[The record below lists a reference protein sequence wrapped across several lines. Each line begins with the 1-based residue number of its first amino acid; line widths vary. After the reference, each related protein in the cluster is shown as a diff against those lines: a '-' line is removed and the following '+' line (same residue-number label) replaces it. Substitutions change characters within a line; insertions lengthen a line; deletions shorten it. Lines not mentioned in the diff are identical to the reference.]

1 MFVGMLYSIAFI
13 QLPIFGFHLM
23 HFFFKYHDTSDQKVD
38 VAANLLGCEENEK
51 NQLAENFEAKI
62 LAMDSEE
69 NEESQRTLGTR
80 GTNSIQLPL
89 IQDEELD

>member
-13 QLPIFGFHLM
+13 QLLIFGFQLM
-23 HFFFKYHDTSDQKVD
+23 HFSFKYHDTSDQRVD
-38 VAANLLGCEENEK
+38 VAADLLGCEENEK
-51 NQLAENFEAKI
+51 NQLARNFGAEI

-69 NEESQRTLGTR
+69 NEDSQRSLGTG
-80 GTNSIQLPL
+80 GTDNIQLPL

>member
-1 MFVGMLYSIAFI
+1 MYLFYCIFTPVFDI
-13 QLPIFGFHLM
+13 QLLRFTFWP
-23 HFFFKYHDTSDQKVD
+23 FKYHETSDQKVD
-38 VAANLLGCEENEK
+38 VAAHLLGCEENEK
-51 NQLAENFEAKI
+51 NQLAENFEAEI

-69 NEESQRTLGTR
+69 NEESQRTLGTG